1 MEDWDKLILG
11 DDRTLHLDSPFGN
24 YIHRPHYLSINNNFE
39 RRDLKK
45 EEEESKQREE
55 ETENLFEGFKLMNCK
70 QMLLESKPILS
81 TGCRYI
87 NEFLGGGIPTQ
98 KLVEIYGEGGT
109 GKTQFAVQLLLNAI
123 LPVSEGGLGGKA
135 LYILTQKHLSEKRF
149 TEIKENFLSAN
160 IGCITSEDVDKRIMM
175 FEAFKL
181 EEYNVIFNEIENRV
195 KEEGIKC
202 IIIDNISSVWDH
214 FINIEMS
221 GSTVDY
227 LERASFLNKQAS
239 TLKSLAFRYDMVVI
253 TINNVVADMMIAGDD
268 GDASRMYTE
277 KFRGKSHASK
287 PALGLIWSSHIN
299 DRICLKK
306 TQHSSTNFT
315 RKMLIDASSHWPHNE
330 MEIEIKIGGVFA
342 KS

>member
-1 MEDWDKLILG
+1 M
-11 DDRTLHLDSPFGN
+11 
-24 YIHRPHYLSINNNFE
+24 
-39 RRDLKK
+39 RD
-45 EEEESKQREE
+45 EEAD
-55 ETENLFEGFKLMNCK
+55 NLFEGFRLTNWRQLIEEGKGR
-70 QMLLESKPILS
+70 LS

-87 NEFLGGGIPTQ
+87 NEFLNGGIPTQ

-123 LPVSEGGLGGKA
+123 LPPSQGGLGGKA

-149 TEIKENFLSAN
+149 TEIKENFLATNLGS
-160 IGCITSEDVDKRIMM
+160 ITSEDVDRKIMM

-181 EEYNVIFNEIENRV
+181 EEYNVIFNEIEAKI
-195 KEEGIKC
+195 KEEGIKW
-202 IIIDNISSVWDH
+202 IIIDNISSVCDH

-227 LERASFLNKQAS
+227 LERASFLNKQAT
-239 TLKSLAFRYDMVVI
+239 TLKSLAYKYNMLVI
-253 TINNVVADMMIAGDD
+253 TINNVVADMMVAGDD
-268 GDASRMYTE
+268 GDASKMYTE
-277 KFRGKSHASK
+277 KFRGKSNSSK

-315 RKMLIDASSHWPHNE
+315 RKMSIDSSAHWPHNE
-330 MEIEIKIGGVFA
+330 MEIEIKTGGVFA